1 MLEASFDHTHYHVL
15 PYISFY
21 SSIAYTETEINC
33 SLCAKFST
41 TSLFKIRFFF
51 ILFIVLLFF
60 LFIFTIAISQICFT
74 VKPTSFLQ
82 IHSVLKPFIDNEN
95 TIVALVY
102 LLCFK
107 LNSANE
113 KKKKWNTFI
122 ALFVVLSMPTMA
134 CS

>member
-1 MLEASFDHTHYHVL
+1 MWVLLEASFDHTHYHVL

-41 TSLFKIRFFF
+41 TSLFSSCLSFCF
-51 ILFIVLLFF
+51 FF

-113 KKKKWNTFI
+113 KKKWNTFI